1 MIKGELFIHQVDF
14 FSLQSFEFI
23 LRFCFSLPPLLL
35 IFSGVYSGLAT
46 HVPIPNTIVKRTRD
60 DDTVR
65 QSMGK

>member
-14 FSLQSFEFI
+14 FSLQSFE
-23 LRFCFSLPPLLL
+23 LFSGFASLFLLFYL
-35 IFSGVYSGLAT
+35 FFSGVYSGLAT